1 MHEGIWRHQFYVNG
15 TRVYCCMKQC
25 DGNYMTLNN
34 SQCCFRIEGEFYT
47 LISSLK
53 ITSCINY
60 FSIHSIVH
68 NDDGDQDMTTTTH
81 NPTVSIDMST
91 TDTPIQSRSPATPAV
106 LSTSFHPMESNT
118 IANTNQQNITC
129 HQQTDNQY
137 TTIIVL
143 IAIIVLFFVALV
155 GLSMMLLVT
164 CTRKQNMAESN
175 KS

>member
-1 MHEGIWRHQFYVNG
+1 
-15 TRVYCCMKQC
+15 
-25 DGNYMTLNN
+25 
-34 SQCCFRIEGEFYT
+34 
-47 LISSLK
+47 
-53 ITSCINY
+53 
-60 FSIHSIVH
+60 
-68 NDDGDQDMTTTTH
+68 MTTTTH

-175 KS
+175 KSWIMNVYILLNYIDFIMHCFFTLLLQRQLQDEMYAQKSYNVKWDYFSLQNCICWHIKVFQRLTVLI

>member
-1 MHEGIWRHQFYVNG
+1 
-15 TRVYCCMKQC
+15 
-25 DGNYMTLNN
+25 
-34 SQCCFRIEGEFYT
+34 
-47 LISSLK
+47 
-53 ITSCINY
+53 
-60 FSIHSIVH
+60 VH

-91 TDTPIQSRSPATPAV
+91 TNAPIQSRSPATPAV
-106 LSTSFHPMESNT
+106 LSTSFHPMESST
-118 IANTNQQNITC
+118 ITNTNQQNITC